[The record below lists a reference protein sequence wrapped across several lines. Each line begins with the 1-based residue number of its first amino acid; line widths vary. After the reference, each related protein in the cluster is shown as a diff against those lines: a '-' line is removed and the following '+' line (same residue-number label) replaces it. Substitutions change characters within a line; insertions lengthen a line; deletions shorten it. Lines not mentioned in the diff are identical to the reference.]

1 MNLKQTLSMSLIALA
16 STAALADGGDIGTSN
31 YPLTTGSAV
40 SRSAVQSAV
49 VAARADGELRV
60 AGEAG
65 DTPYAFGIATPSTV
79 SRGEVKLAT
88 LQAARAGQLVPAGE
102 GLATFPNGEVVAHAG
117 GPSRHIFAAIASK
130 LRSAN

>member
-1 MNLKQTLSMSLIALA
+1 MNLKQALSMSLIALA

-40 SRSAVQSAV
+40 SRHDVQSAV

-88 LQAARAGQLVPAGE
+88 LRAARAGQLVPAGE
-102 GLATFPNGEVVAHAG
+102 GAATLPNGEMVARVAG
-117 GPSRHIFAAIASK
+117 SDRHVFASLAAR
-130 LRSAN
+130 LRGAN